1 MAASPR
7 PSQAVAQPP
16 PRQSSPSSPPAS
28 PPLAP
33 VPSDSI
39 AGPPQIIINLK
50 IKKNEKSVQKNHASV
65 ASKHLHA
72 HYHSHRVTSFHPHVA
87 ERHKSHPRQV
97 QGRRSPPLLH
107 ALRPVPQRLGHH
119 DLRPQPQAA
128 PLLSSPS
135 PARQVES
142 HRLLPQHRRDQG
154 RLLLLHPIK
163 MGRNRLRCR

>member
-1 MAASPR
+1 MAASP
-7 PSQAVAQPP
+7 
-16 PRQSSPSSPPAS
+16 SPST
-28 PPLAP
+28 PLARP
-33 VPSDSI
+33 LRPLWPPFPAIPSLVP
-39 AGPPQIIINLK
+39 QNK
-50 IKKNEKSVQKNHASV
+50 YQFKNKKKNEKSVQKNHASV

-72 HYHSHRVTSFHPHVA
+72 LYHSHRAPSFHPHVA
-87 ERHKSHPRQV
+87 ERHKSHPVQI
-97 QGRRSPPLLH
+97 QGRRSPPFLH

-128 PLLSSPS
+128 PLLSSSS

-142 HRLLPQHRRDQG
+142 HRLLPQRRRDQG